1 MSNGTVTDFQVGAV
15 LGRGL
20 NILAKNLVPF
30 GLLSMILM
38 SPPYLLVLAFGMDY
52 SAAGPNLV
60 VATVAI
66 ILIVI
71 LLYFLLSGAL
81 IYGSIRE
88 LRGSRASLG
97 ECVRWGLSMLFPV
110 VSTAFVTSMGAFIG
124 PVLIGVVGMA
134 VIANPWIVAPPA
146 IILGFVL
153 FTRWW
158 VAVAVAVVEH
168 PGVIKS
174 LRRSAKLTSGYRWR
188 VFGILIT
195 VILAQNILDRAVS
208 AILSGAPS
216 LLIVASFLITAAAT
230 AYTAVVTAVCY
241 HDLRILKE
249 GVDVNDIARVFD

>member
-1 MSNGTVTDFQVGAV
+1 M
-15 LGRGL
+15 
-20 NILAKNLVPF
+20 
-30 GLLSMILM
+30 
-38 SPPYLLVLAFGMDY
+38 
-52 SAAGPNLV
+52 
-60 VATVAI
+60 
-66 ILIVI
+66 
-71 LLYFLLSGAL
+71 
-81 IYGSIRE
+81 
-88 LRGSRASLG
+88 
-97 ECVRWGLSMLFPV
+97 
-110 VSTAFVTSMGAFIG
+110 
-124 PVLIGVVGMA
+124 
-134 VIANPWIVAPPA
+134 
-146 IILGFVL
+146 
-153 FTRWW
+153 
-158 VAVAVAVVEH
+158 AVAVVEH